1 MYSPK
6 PTDTVAIQLTVSQA
20 ETALRILKEARDTV
34 TVLSNDE
41 SYGMSDDHWNH
52 IMTSSDLWAI
62 CRILRVALNA

>member
-6 PTDTVAIQLTVSQA
+6 STDTVVIQLTVSQA

-41 SYGMSDDHWNH
+41 SYCMSDDYWNH
-52 IMTSSDLWAI
+52 IMTSSDLWAT